1 MIVHF
6 YQGSHFQMHSLGNC
20 IVAYLVIRK
29 YLSIEFFHLIILGI
43 PAFMVITKF
52 IAYLCSSTYLP
63 CLFVVKNCY
72 YLLIILADYY
82 QRPLLALIRVEVTTN
97 LVFAFGSL
105 YIPGFVCLNYLF
117 LEDGLDIRLPNF
129 SFLLSNF
136 YFFLQCLPH
145 CCCFVLLV
153 IVH

>member
-1 MIVHF
+1 MIEHS
-6 YQGSHFQMHSLGNC
+6 YQGSHFQKCSLDSC

-29 YLSIEFFHLIILGI
+29 YLSIEFFHLIILDI
-43 PAFMVITKF
+43 PAFMAITEF
-52 IAYLCSSTYLP
+52 IAYLCFLTYLP

-82 QRPLLALIRVEVTTN
+82 QRPLLALIRVEVTAN